1 MEENRMTVREV
12 LEITVRNLKSIAV
25 PVELMETI
33 GQAVLGSI
41 RNIEA
46 CIEAMDGAGGGESD
60 GRDPDPE

>member
-33 GQAVLGSI
+33 GQAVLGSV

-46 CIEAMDGAGGGESD
+46 CIEAMNGAGGGEKHE
-60 GRDPDPE
+60 PEADAE